1 MKSISK
7 GSLYLLILSLLAFS
21 ILHAREA
28 KEYDNDINYDER
40 KIPHYDLPK
49 LLVTPDGK
57 KITSINDW
65 EKIRKPQILS
75 LYSNLVYGR
84 VPEPEE
90 PLKISYKLVDEDK
103 NFMKGKAKRKDIDI
117 IISNS
122 RGSKTMRFLVFSPN
136 GVDGPAPAFLK
147 HSFNNTKSNDF
158 DASTFRKGKL
168 KNGWPLGEFFD
179 RGYGFCAVYHEDLIG
194 RNEVSFNNSIHKL
207 FFPKGQSFPKASE
220 WGVISACAW
229 GAMRAM
235 DYLETDDDIDHKKVA
250 IMGHSKMGKTTLWT
264 AAQDERFALAISA
277 QSGCAGAALWRRKS
291 GETLK
296 KMVTR
301 FPYWLCRNA
310 WKFVDQEDDLPIDQ
324 HMLLACIA
332 PRPVYVHSGI
342 KDTWADGR
350 GEYLSA
356 FHASEVYKLYGKKA
370 LDSQDSPPIGKAVI
384 ESHVGYHIREGGHS
398 IESFDWKR
406 FLDFADYHL
415 K

>member
-7 GSLYLLILSLLAFS
+7 GSLYLAILSLLAFS
-21 ILHAREA
+21 ISHSREA
-28 KEYDNDINYDER
+28 KEYDNDINYDEQ

-90 PLKISYKLVDEDK
+90 TLKISYKLVNEDK
-103 NFMKGKAKRKDIDI
+103 DFMKGKATRKDIDI

-122 RGSKTMRFLVFSPN
+122 RGSKTMHFLVFSPN

-194 RNEVSFNNSIHKL
+194 HNEVSFNNSIHKL

-264 AAQDERFALAISA
+264 AAQDDRFALAISA

-296 KMVTR
+296 KMITR

-356 FHASEVYKLYGKKA
+356 FHAGEVYKLYGKKA
-370 LDSQDSPPIGKAVI
+370 LDSQDSPPIGKAII

>member
-7 GSLYLLILSLLAFS
+7 GSLYLVILSLLAFNIS
-21 ILHAREA
+21 HSREA
-28 KEYDNDINYDER
+28 KEYDNDINYDEQ

-90 PLKISYKLVDEDK
+90 PLKISYKLVNEDK
-103 NFMKGKAKRKDIDI
+103 DFMKGKATRKDIDI

-194 RNEVSFNNSIHKL
+194 HNEVSFNNSIHKL

-264 AAQDERFALAISA
+264 AAQDDRFALAISA
-277 QSGCAGAALWRRKS
+277 QSGCAGAA
-291 GETLK
+291 
-296 KMVTR
+296 
-301 FPYWLCRNA
+301 
-310 WKFVDQEDDLPIDQ
+310 
-324 HMLLACIA
+324 
-332 PRPVYVHSGI
+332 
-342 KDTWADGR
+342 
-350 GEYLSA
+350 
-356 FHASEVYKLYGKKA
+356 
-370 LDSQDSPPIGKAVI
+370 
-384 ESHVGYHIREGGHS
+384 
-398 IESFDWKR
+398 
-406 FLDFADYHL
+406 
-415 K
+415 